1 VTDTISMGGVS
12 AASLTLMG
20 EDTLVRGM
28 PIEEER
34 ASGLIVPNA
43 ARESFGRGSEF
54 YGVVV
59 AVGPGRLVER
69 GPSAEEVAEFLRDA
83 LRSGAGGP
91 RRVVLQEND
100 IEAFARDAETFVR
113 KNTKHEHVP
122 LAWKPGDRVLCRQGF
137 GPEIDLREGRHHIV
151 GRGNY
156 EHGHG
161 VIATWTPAHVHCW
174 HGTAKKW
181 KPADPVM
188 AECCSCDETREH
200 LETALPTCMH
210 PGPRLAE
217 AVLAAKTYSYK
228 VGSGIGASPYELRPE
243 LDDGK

>member
-1 VTDTISMGGVS
+1 MTDTISMGGVS

-69 GPSAEEVAEFLRDA
+69 GPSAEMLADFVEAKLRLHGVAHGHVSISSQGVRGFCKGIAD
-83 LRSGAGGP
+83 
-91 RRVVLQEND
+91 
-100 IEAFARDAETFVR
+100 FVR
-113 KNTKHEHVP
+113 KHTKHEHVP